1 MPQGMPIATYPSMI
15 GNAALKAACMLSE
28 LNTNGDYTSKVRGG
42 LPYNQKGI
50 VPSLLYESSS
60 IDGQLR

>member
-28 LNTNGDYTSKVRGG
+28 LNTNGDYTSKPCVAMS
-42 LPYNQKGI
+42 YNKTFLVI
-50 VPSLLYESSS
+50 
-60 IDGQLR
+60 

>member
-1 MPQGMPIATYPSMI
+1 MPIATYPSMI
-15 GNAALKAACMLSE
+15 GNAAVNAARMLSE

-50 VPSLLYESSS
+50 GPSWLFESSCIVS
-60 IDGQLR
+60 QLR